1 MDFII
6 LNLILT
12 PLFSTDRIFDQDK
25 MTQDIFD
32 EICKPVI
39 TGFVQG
45 FHG

>member
-6 LNLILT
+6 FNLILT